1 MSKWIKQDF
10 KVEMW
15 GCDERTDNGYAR
27 TKMENLNLYQFAKWQ
42 VMEERHWCN
51 MVPQQGNER
60 GVQEVLKGQ
69 WHLDNILLLG
79 GKWYNNAETQTLQ

>member
-27 TKMENLNLYQFAKWQ
+27 TKMENTILGNATMKWGQ
-42 VMEERHWCN
+42 GKENFLEE
-51 MVPQQGNER
+51 
-60 GVQEVLKGQ
+60 
-69 WHLDNILLLG
+69 
-79 GKWYNNAETQTLQ
+79 